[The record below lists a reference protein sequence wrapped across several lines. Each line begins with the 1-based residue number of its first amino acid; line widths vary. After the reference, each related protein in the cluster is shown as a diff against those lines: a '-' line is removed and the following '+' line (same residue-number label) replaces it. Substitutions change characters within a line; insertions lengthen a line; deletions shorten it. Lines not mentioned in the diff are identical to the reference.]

1 MGRAGAPRQVGV
13 VVALVC
19 VVVLAAACA
28 SGDDE
33 DAVGPP
39 RTLPPTTSTV
49 VLNET
54 AARALQV
61 QAAATGSLVGLP
73 ENPFATSEDP
83 GEWAAC
89 GQPLPVPDERLL
101 TSRRLFHAPDAPPDE
116 TVEVTQVTIV
126 HRSAVAATTSLAA
139 VFDLLSAC
147 PRAETAGEVTEGWSV
162 YPVPAGVGLDAR
174 AAIATLTVIQTDET
188 YASAF
193 GCLTSGPVE
202 QCVSVRTPTVQATNQ
217 WFDQALTATSEHLAD
232 AFIR

>member
-1 MGRAGAPRQVGV
+1 MGRAGALRQEGV
-13 VVALVC
+13 IVALVC
-19 VVVLAAACA
+19 TIVLVAACGG
-28 SGDDE
+28 GDDE
-33 DAVGPP
+33 DTIGPP

-89 GQPLPVPDERLL
+89 GQPLTVPDQRLL
-101 TSRRLFHAPDAPPDE
+101 TSRRLFHIPDAPPE
-116 TVEVTQVTIV
+116 ESVEVTQITIV
-126 HRSAVAATTSLAA
+126 HRSAVAASTSMAA

-147 PRAETAGEVTEGWSV
+147 PRAETAGEVTEGWAV
-162 YPVPAGVGLDAR
+162 LPVPVGVSLDAR
-174 AAIATLTVIQTDET
+174 AATATLTVTETEET
-188 YASAF
+188 YASAL

-202 QCVSVRTPTVQATNQ
+202 QCVSVRTPTVEATNQ
-217 WFDQALTATSEHLAD
+217 WFAQAFTATSEHLAE
-232 AFIR
+232 ALIR

>member
-1 MGRAGAPRQVGV
+1 MGRAGASRQVGV
-13 VVALVC
+13 IVALVC
-19 VVVLAAACA
+19 VVVLAAAC
-28 SGDDE
+28 GGGDE

-89 GQPLPVPDERLL
+89 GQPLRVPDERLV
-101 TSRRLFHAPDAPPDE
+101 TSRRLFHTPDAPPEE
-116 TVEVTQVTIV
+116 TVEVTQITIV
-126 HRSAVAATTSLAA
+126 HRSAVAATTSMAA

-147 PRAETAGEVTEGWSV
+147 TRAETAGEVTEGWSV
-162 YPVPAGVGLDAR
+162 HPVPAGVGLDAR
-174 AAIATLTVIQTDET
+174 AATATLTVTETGET

-202 QCVSVRTPTVQATNQ
+202 QCVSVRTPAFEATNQ
-217 WFDQALTATSEHLAD
+217 WFDQAFTATSEHLAD

>member
-1 MGRAGAPRQVGV
+1 MGRSGALRQVGG

-19 VVVLAAACA
+19 VVALTAACGG
-28 SGDDE
+28 SDDD
-33 DAVGPP
+33 DAIGPP

-73 ENPFATSEDP
+73 ENPFVTSEQP

-89 GQPLPVPDERLL
+89 GQPLTVPDERLL
-101 TSRRLFHAPDAPPDE
+101 TSRRLFHTPDAPPEE
-116 TVEVTQVTIV
+116 TVEVIQITIV
-126 HRSAVAATTSLAA
+126 HRSAVAATTSMAA

-147 PRAETAGEVTEGWSV
+147 PRAEAAGEVTEGWAV
-162 YPVPAGVGLDAR
+162 LPVPADVSLDAR
-174 AAIATLTVIQTDET
+174 AATATLTVTGTDDI

-202 QCVSVRTPTVQATNQ
+202 QCVSVRTATVEATNQ
-217 WFDQALTATSEHLAD
+217 WFDQAFTATSEHLAE